1 MDVFADIT
9 TAYCVILTVHVF
21 TYNKKKFGI
30 FALYV
35 LLRIFL
41 LRNVD
46 VLSLIHDCM
55 SFFTIQKSTIK
66 CEKITQYK
74 VQLINYVHV
83 NKIID

>member
-9 TAYCVILTVHVF
+9 TAYCVILTVHLF

-46 VLSLIHDCM
+46 VLSLIH
-55 SFFTIQKSTIK
+55 
-66 CEKITQYK
+66 
-74 VQLINYVHV
+74 VHV
-83 NKIID
+83 CLFSPFKNQQLSVKKLPNIRCN